1 MSLADEIK
9 KILTENPSIIADV
22 LTSRPEILY
31 QALAKLMPWQNL
43 ATKDDLKDLATKEEL
58 EEIKRVMAT
67 KDDIKN
73 IATKDD
79 IKNIATKDD
88 IKNIATKDDIKNI
101 ATKDDIKNIATKKDI
116 KRLEVTI
123 SALGARWGITA
134 EDVFRQGI
142 VELLADV
149 GWKVDREITFDK
161 EGFVYGYPSEVEID
175 VVVNDGKVILVELN
189 ASLKRGE
196 LVQISKKREFY
207 EKVKGRK
214 VSEVMVVTPFI
225 DDRNEERVVAI
236 ANSLG
241 IKIVKP
247 SELDSQD

>member
-1 MSLADEIK
+1 MYIRMSLADEIK

-58 EEIKRVMAT
+58 EEIKRVM
-67 KDDIKN
+67 
-73 IATKDD
+73 ATKDD